1 MQKRNLD
8 SKKRIMML
16 LYIVVILW
24 IIVIMRVAIIQ
35 LVEGE
40 KWKNKSEEQQYVS
53 RSITAGRG
61 TIYDTSGK
69 IVLAQSSTVQT
80 VTINP
85 TNIQKEN
92 KEIGSMRSEHSKK
105 H

>member
-8 SKKRIMML
+8 SKKRIMLL
-16 LYIVVILW
+16 LYAVIILW
-24 IIVIMRVAIIQ
+24 IIVIIRVAIIQ

-61 TIYDTSGK
+61 TIYDTRGK
-69 IVLAQSSTVQT
+69 IVLAQSSTVL
-80 VTINP
+80 
-85 TNIQKEN
+85 
-92 KEIGSMRSEHSKK
+92 SF
-105 H
+105 